1 MRRRYLL
8 YFILLILAT
17 IYLGRIIEPV
27 QDFQDDGQKDVSEIQ
42 YARHEF
48 NEQEEFFNKLKGME
62 SSDTELVLEKEKK
75 IGEIKY
81 PIRDRDTAVD
91 CRNNKLTKLPAKL
104 NQFIFS
110 GCEEVTID
118 NWSGNYVSTSYDEI
132 WDYEIRTT
140 RHQNM
145 FPDEQRYKIIQRAQV
160 YWKRDRFVLEILLY
174 ANGNVNVVRDRIYFD
189 KSKDL

>member
-1 MRRRYLL
+1 MV
-8 YFILLILAT
+8 
-17 IYLGRIIEPV
+17 PV
-27 QDFQDDGQKDVSEIQ
+27 QDYEDAVHKEVTDIQ

-110 GCEEVTID
+110 GCEKVTLK
-118 NWSGNYVSTSYDEI
+118 NWSGKYKGVDYDEVWI
-132 WDYEIRTT
+132 
-140 RHQNM
+140 
-145 FPDEQRYKIIQRAQV
+145 YKIHRSYIDRFTNEETIYVDKREV
-160 YWKRDRFVLEILLY
+160 YWKNGKFILEIGYFTENTGHFSAGYINYIRDRLY
-174 ANGNVNVVRDRIYFD
+174 YESQR
-189 KSKDL
+189 